1 MAWRCPACGYSPN
14 ADVSLEAKAL
24 LAERPEPV
32 ELAIR
37 DAIRLVNDH
46 VYSRKMP
53 KHFISQFIYGV
64 DCVDDGDVLR
74 GVRLFIDKEFYKLNR
89 NLAYLGG
96 IIRNLHQT
104 KESQK
109 NAEKNLHGLNP
120 PEIKKE
126 K

>member
-24 LAERPEPV
+24 LAERPEQV

-64 DCVDDGDVLR
+64 DGVDDGDVLR

-89 NLAYLGG
+89 NLAYLGV
-96 IIRNLHQT
+96 IIRNLHQL
-104 KESQK
+104 K
-109 NAEKNLHGLNP
+109 NH
-120 PEIKKE
+120 KK
-126 K
+126 KRRKIFMD